1 MQKTLTR
8 YICEPIPFIKNHKQA
23 LKERTNI
30 VNKLKREYPKSRI
43 TYDNGFVMCEY
54 REGVGV
60 N

>member
-1 MQKTLTR
+1 MQTLTR
-8 YICEPIPFIKNHKQA
+8 CICEPIQFKNHKQA

-30 VNKLKREYPKSRI
+30 INKLKREYPKSRI